1 MNSISCG
8 QYDMAQMNA
17 IKIILNFQIWRS
29 YKLSKWT
36 LYELKIRV
44 VNSKKSVKSVT
55 DNAKF
60 TLKLPH
66 FQCDTTDDAYQ
77 STFIRSHS
85 VQNNTAIKYT
95 IFQLFI
101 YLKIRRPVPG
111 FTPAMTSSLESKKS
125 NFIGIFIELTVIDK
139 IKLPSMSPFW
149 CWCEC
154 VYYSQDFLSPESD
167 EKTNIAEP
175 LGMDHIWLQ

>member
-44 VNSKKSVKSVT
+44 VNSKKSVESVT

-60 TLKLPH
+60 TLKCRIFNATPQTTHINQRSFVHILFKITLP
-66 FQCDTTDDAYQ
+66 
-77 STFIRSHS
+77 
-85 VQNNTAIKYT
+85 
-95 IFQLFI
+95 
-101 YLKIRRPVPG
+101 
-111 FTPAMTSSLESKKS
+111 
-125 NFIGIFIELTVIDK
+125 
-139 IKLPSMSPFW
+139 
-149 CWCEC
+149 
-154 VYYSQDFLSPESD
+154 
-167 EKTNIAEP
+167 
-175 LGMDHIWLQ
+175 